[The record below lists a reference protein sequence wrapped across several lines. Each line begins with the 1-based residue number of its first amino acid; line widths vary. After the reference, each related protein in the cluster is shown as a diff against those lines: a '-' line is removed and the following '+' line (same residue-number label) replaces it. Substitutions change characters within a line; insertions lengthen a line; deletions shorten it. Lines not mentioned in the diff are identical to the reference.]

1 MAPSGEWR
9 RTEGA
14 VASNVLMFWEGQN
27 IVYRPDV
34 SKDDPYDEFQH
45 FQGRVNAVVD
55 VPFSHGTL
63 AVSSKMADAFS
74 ENHLAALKE
83 MASYLS
89 DGFKRLDD
97 LGALETRNRELEI
110 EVADRRLREKQSL
123 AIGPVRQAVWDM
135 TGTSDITAL
144 LTALRASLGLLEI
157 RFNAC
162 GLNLLN
168 DSIDPT
174 SWQVYNLD
182 KEEQWA
188 RPVVGARISVILEF
202 WRRSEPIYR
211 RDLAHDDPFDEREC
225 LAGTYG
231 DIRSVLDVPFSHGTL
246 ALNSSEPDAFGEWQ
260 IAGLTE
266 LAAVLA
272 EGFRRRDD
280 LQALE
285 HRNQQLEDE
294 IERGERRERLQVAR
308 YRVREQVWQMAQAS
322 DIDRVLTAI
331 AEALKAMDVVFDFC
345 GVNVLEDGSAGSS
358 LATIYVTRW
367 DGAWSRREDVLDSPP
382 VLDIWRSEKPS
393 YRADLTVDD
402 PYGEAASFKTMRAIV
417 DVPFSLGTLA
427 LSSATPNAFSEQD
440 IDVLQN
446 MARLL
451 SEGFQRMADLQSLY
465 GAMAEAKEAATAA
478 EWRAQFVAHVMVCLT
493 LSYRQPQV
501 SRSRRELVSG
511 WRSAS
516 SLPDCSEVRSKCG
529 TGHTVEP
536 SFASISL

>member
-188 RPVVGARISVILEF
+188 
-202 WRRSEPIYR
+202 
-211 RDLAHDDPFDEREC
+211 
-225 LAGTYG
+225 
-231 DIRSVLDVPFSHGTL
+231 
-246 ALNSSEPDAFGEWQ
+246 
-260 IAGLTE
+260 
-266 LAAVLA
+266 
-272 EGFRRRDD
+272 
-280 LQALE
+280 
-285 HRNQQLEDE
+285 
-294 IERGERRERLQVAR
+294 
-308 YRVREQVWQMAQAS
+308 
-322 DIDRVLTAI
+322 
-331 AEALKAMDVVFDFC
+331 
-345 GVNVLEDGSAGSS
+345 
-358 LATIYVTRW
+358 
-367 DGAWSRREDVLDSPP
+367 
-382 VLDIWRSEKPS
+382 
-393 YRADLTVDD
+393 
-402 PYGEAASFKTMRAIV
+402 
-417 DVPFSLGTLA
+417 
-427 LSSATPNAFSEQD
+427 
-440 IDVLQN
+440 
-446 MARLL
+446 
-451 SEGFQRMADLQSLY
+451 
-465 GAMAEAKEAATAA
+465 
-478 EWRAQFVAHVMVCLT
+478 
-493 LSYRQPQV
+493 
-501 SRSRRELVSG
+501 
-511 WRSAS
+511 
-516 SLPDCSEVRSKCG
+516 
-529 TGHTVEP
+529 
-536 SFASISL
+536 